1 MLRCAFAA
9 VGRSVGTNS
18 IVCMQCGQVWPEAP
32 IPRTPGST
40 LPAYLDWRI
49 HHTNLELTIRCCYN
63 RCIKLFFGFSKFHS
77 VTNML
82 LELGFFSFDTVLCNS
97 KSLFLNR
104 LCNCANGIIQYL
116 LQLKLYDVQ

>member
-1 MLRCAFAA
+1 MLS
-9 VGRSVGTNS
+9 VRSSNAQKNRMKS
-18 IVCMQCGQVWPEAP
+18 
-32 IPRTPGST
+32 
-40 LPAYLDWRI
+40 
-49 HHTNLELTIRCCYN
+49 CYN

-82 LELGFFSFDTVLCNS
+82 LELGFSSFDTVLCNS

-104 LCNCANGIIQYL
+104 LCNCTNGIIQYL